1 MQGAKVVGEIL
12 RKRREELNLDL
23 KKISETLKIKYD
35 YLMAIEEGARERLP
49 ADVYV
54 KGYIHEY
61 AKILNLNPETI
72 LQSYTQNSTKPQPEQ
87 QSPPLQ
93 YQPPKKKSRA
103 AYVLVSF
110 LLLLALGII
119 LWQFPASEPE
129 KPQPTAINTPPT
141 EPKPAPAE
149 TPVKESV
156 VQKEPAFHM
165 LEIHADDTTWLLV
178 MIDRTETRELLMQP
192 GETLQLQAKKGF
204 SLKIGNAAG
213 VRLVFDGKDI
223 GKLGEKG
230 SVITLDLPHPQT

>member
-1 MQGAKVVGEIL
+1 VVGEIL

-35 YLMAIEEGARERLP
+35 YLIAIEEGARERLP

-72 LQSYTQNSTKPQPEQ
+72 LHSYTQNSTTLSPEQ
-87 QSPPLQ
+87 QVHPLPH
-93 YQPPKKKSRA
+93 QPPQKNSRA
-103 AYVLVSF
+103 AYVIVPF
-110 LLLLALGII
+110 LLLLALGVI

-129 KPQPTAINTPPT
+129 KPHPTVIDTPPA

-149 TPVKESV
+149 TPVEESV
-156 VQKEPAFHM
+156 VHQEPAFHM
-165 LEIHADDTTWLLV
+165 LEIRADDTTWLLV
-178 MIDRTETRELLMQP
+178 MIDRTETREMLMQP